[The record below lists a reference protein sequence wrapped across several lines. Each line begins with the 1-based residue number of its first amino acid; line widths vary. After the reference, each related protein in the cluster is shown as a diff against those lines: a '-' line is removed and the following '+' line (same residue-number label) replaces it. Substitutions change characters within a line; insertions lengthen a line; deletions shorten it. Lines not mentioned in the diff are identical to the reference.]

1 MNSNNQEIREI
12 SHHELVQNC
21 LQLKSQNVRLVQI
34 CATRTE
40 EGFELSYSFA
50 DGYHLLTLRA
60 HIKKEDELSSI
71 STVFPPA
78 FLYENEMKDLFGIK
92 IRLITLDYDGNLYR
106 TRKKAPF
113 SEREGGEENV

>member
-1 MNSNNQEIREI
+1 MNGTNQEIREI

-21 LQLKSQNVRLVQI
+21 LKLKSQNVRLVQI

-40 EGFELSYSFA
+40 GGFALSYSFA

-60 HIKKEDELSSI
+60 HIEEEDELSSI

-106 TRKKAPF
+106 IRKKAPF
-113 SEREGGEENV
+113 REKEGGEGNV

>member
-1 MNSNNQEIREI
+1 MNAQTQDIKEI

-21 LQLKSQNVRLVQI
+21 LKLKSQNVRLVQI

-40 EGFELSYSFA
+40 GGFELSYSFA
-50 DGYHLLTLRA
+50 DGYRMLTLRA
-60 HIKKEDELSSI
+60 HITEEDELSSI

-92 IRLITLDYDGNLYR
+92 IRLITVDYGGNLYR
-106 TRKKAPF
+106 IEKKAPF
-113 SEREGGEENV
+113 RDREGGGENV